1 MRGGLVARLYCLSSA
16 NILLLGPSE
25 GLCLALLFSLWSC
38 YHTPACLPGDV
49 ACSTMCAAGV
59 PALSSFLG
67 GRKTNTS
74 LPPNKTTLPPPRQAQ
89 KTILPLTKKKQLSQC
104 CHRSWPY
111 YYCQI
116 QHVLKCSI
124 CYEKIQLHSHSK
136 GRCTN
141 KGCTKR
147 RNYKKYLERR
157 ITDNVTLCTVRIG
170 KAEYFVQMWGKKS
183 ITCSNVTHT
192 NGNRHFG

>member
-1 MRGGLVARLYCLSSA
+1 MRDFAWHCFSA
-16 NILLLGPSE
+16 
-25 GLCLALLFSLWSC
+25 CD
-38 YHTPACLPGDV
+38 PA
-49 ACSTMCAAGV
+49 
-59 PALSSFLG
+59 
-67 GRKTNTS
+67 
-74 LPPNKTTLPPPRQAQ
+74 TTLPLASQVMLHVPLRVLQAYLLSLLFWGGGKQTHHSLLTKQPSLPPRQAQ

-111 YYCQI
+111 YYFQI

-157 ITDNVTLCTVRIG
+157 ITDNVTLCTVCIG